1 MLDDLR
7 EQSTEYDYLG
17 EESDV
22 FEFDPGHDLDSQTP
36 KWLGMTPVQRF
47 VIALMLLMMT
57 TILSA
62 FCLLLTG
69 TISLPFF

>member
-7 EQSTEYDYLG
+7 EQSNEFDYLG

-22 FEFDPGHDLDSQTP
+22 FDFDLEHSNTQTK

-57 TILSA
+57 CILST
-62 FCLLLTG
+62 FCLLLTER
-69 TISLPFF
+69 ISLPFF

>member
-7 EQSTEYDYLG
+7 EQSNEFDYLG

-22 FEFDPGHDLDSQTP
+22 FDFDSERRSDANST

-47 VIALMLLMMT
+47 VIAGMLLLMT
-57 TILSA
+57 CILST
-62 FCLLLTG
+62 FCLLVTER
-69 TISLPFF
+69 ISLPF

>member
-7 EQSTEYDYLG
+7 EQSNEYDYLG

-22 FEFDPGHDLDSQTP
+22 FDFDSEESYTQTK
-36 KWLGMTPVQRF
+36 KWLGMSAVQRF

-57 TILSA
+57 CILST
-62 FCLLLTG
+62 FCLLLTER
-69 TISLPFF
+69 ISLPFF